1 MTRSLKYN
9 KYVNIDI
16 EDAPEKIDYVLV
28 RTGYVSRLLGEDY
41 KEMFSEIVEKEKA
54 KCIYLYD
61 DVWGEGLYIMN
72 KNDKNKV
79 EEMRKVWNSKR
90 YPYDA
95 GCLCLE
101 TSNIRDVFSFIKK
114 LMEIEYCAFFD
125 MENLDDICVFENG
138 SICVLKISFNTES
151 G

>member
-1 MTRSLKYN
+1 M
-9 KYVNIDI
+9 NII
-16 EDAPEKIDYVLV
+16 SVYIIL
-28 RTGYVSRLLGEDY
+28 SSI
-41 KEMFSEIVEKEKA
+41 FEIKNEKA